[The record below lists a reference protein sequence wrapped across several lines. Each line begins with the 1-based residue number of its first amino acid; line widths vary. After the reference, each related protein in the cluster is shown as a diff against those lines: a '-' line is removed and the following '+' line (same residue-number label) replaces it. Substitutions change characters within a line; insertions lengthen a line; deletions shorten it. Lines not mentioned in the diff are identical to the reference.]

1 MATNKLPPELQ
12 PENLIAT
19 IKLPSLA
26 DVKWHLHIART
37 AGEILALG
45 DGFEFEQQMHPL
57 EPLMALGE
65 LMKARESF
73 ETLAEICEAGVKA
86 FQRAAADGPAHWQRA
101 RKTYK
106 NAARRRSQ

>member
-12 PENLIAT
+12 PENLLAT

-26 DVKWHLHIART
+26 DLRWHLHIART

-45 DGFEFEQQMHPL
+45 DGFEFGEMHPL

-65 LMKARESF
+65 LMTARESF
-73 ETLAEICEAGVKA
+73 EALAEICEAGVKA
-86 FQRAAADGPAHWQRA
+86 FQRAAADGPAQWQRA
-101 RKTYK
+101 RKK
-106 NAARRRSQ
+106 AHRRRQ